1 MSGRIL
7 CGVDDSPHA
16 ARAIDVAIELASG
29 LGRDLVFVAVNK
41 RSSAS
46 GFPPIR
52 TWSDAEVEK
61 LLSDASHKAREQGV
75 RNPLRVAADARD
87 VAGAIID
94 CAAGQGADHIVVGS
108 GKASLAGRLLLGSVS
123 EAVVRLAPCTVT
135 VAR

>member
-1 MSGRIL
+1 MTGRIL
-7 CGVDDSPHA
+7 CGVDDSLHA
-16 ARAIDVAIELASG
+16 GRAVDVAITLASR
-29 LGRDLVFVAVNK
+29 LGTELVFVAVNR

-61 LLSDASHKAREQGV
+61 LLAAASRKARERGV
-75 RNPLRVAADARD
+75 HNPLRVVADARD
-87 VAGAIID
+87 VAGAIIE
-94 CAAGQGADHIVVGS
+94 CAAEQGADHIVVGS
-108 GKASLAGRLLLGSVS
+108 GKPSLAGRLLLGSVS